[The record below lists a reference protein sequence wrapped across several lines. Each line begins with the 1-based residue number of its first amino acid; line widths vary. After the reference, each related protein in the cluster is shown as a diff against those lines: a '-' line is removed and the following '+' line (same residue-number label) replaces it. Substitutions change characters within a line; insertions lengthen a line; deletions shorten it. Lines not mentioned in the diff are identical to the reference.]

1 MNISTAYDYIDL
13 MIDKANQ
20 PYFINTEK
28 DIFINL
34 SISEFMNSRYAVM
47 GINQDFSEMYGNR
60 VSINQGSGGYTIS
73 DNYVEIPNYHHITYA
88 ALNGRECRIVSDDE
102 AVELLAGNNPFNSV
116 NAFHPI
122 CYVTN
127 NAGGGLRVYFA
138 PDLGSDTTDNTLDFN
153 NTDTFNIRY
162 LRHLTVTDWD
172 DIPEQ
177 YQNDILN
184 IVVRKLT
191 ANIESTNY
199 TVQANEQQ
207 Q

>member
-1 MNISTAYDYIDL
+1 MNINTAYDYIDL

-47 GINQDFSEMYGNR
+47 GINQDFSEQYGNR
-60 VSINQGSGGYTIS
+60 KDANQLSSGYTVAS
-73 DNYVEIPNYHHITYA
+73 NFVELPNYHHMTYA
-88 ALNGRECRIVSDDE
+88 ALNGVTCRIVSDDKLS
-102 AVELLAGNNPFNSV
+102 ELRTTNNPFEEITPDNPV
-116 NAFHPI
+116 CAIVAGPPVTPRLFFHHGATTP
-122 CYVTN
+122 N
-127 NAGGGLRVYFA
+127 FFA
-138 PDLGSDTTDNTLDFN
+138 PG
-153 NTDTFNIRY
+153 TDTFNIRY
-162 LRHLTVTDWD
+162 LEHLTVAEWG

-177 YQNDILN
+177 YQHDILN

>member
-1 MNISTAYDYIDL
+1 MNINTAYDYIDL

-60 VSINQGSGGYTIS
+60 VSINQSTSGNTTVVG
-73 DNYVEIPNYHHITYA
+73 NYVEIPNYHHITNA

-102 AVELLAGNNPFNSV
+102 MTELRITDNPFTSV
-116 NAFHPI
+116 NNFHPI
-122 CYVTN
+122 CAVTSSPT
-127 NAGGGLRVYFA
+127 AGTVRLFFHGDQTSF
-138 PDLGSDTTDNTLDFN
+138 PDFGAGDE
-153 NTDTFNIRY
+153 FNIRY
-162 LRHLTVTDWD
+162 LKHLTVTDWD

-184 IVVRKLT
+184 IAVRKLT